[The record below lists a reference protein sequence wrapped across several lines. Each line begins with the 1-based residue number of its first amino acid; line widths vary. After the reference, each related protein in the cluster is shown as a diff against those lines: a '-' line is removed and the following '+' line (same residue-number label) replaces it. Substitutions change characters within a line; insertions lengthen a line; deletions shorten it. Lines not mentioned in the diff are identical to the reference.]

1 MDTCHLAW
9 AGGFFEAEGSV
20 SHHLPT
26 GRKTCRATADVSQKG
41 DGTPPK
47 VLTHF
52 RDVIGCGSIFGPYR
66 GYLYYW
72 RTHDA
77 GLVSSTIALLWP
89 WLSGEKRMQI
99 GRTLAAVPA
108 LWSAEAIGEVW
119 RSYSEAATC
128 LDERRAWAAGFFEG
142 DGSIGAY
149 IGHRRESSVPQL
161 SASISQASTEGI
173 PTCLLRFRDPVG
185 VGSISGPVQPRG
197 WSRLPQYRWQAN
209 GKSVAIAI
217 AILMPWLVGAKREQ
231 VERAVSA
238 ARLLTQVE

>member
-1 MDTCHLAW
+1 MRRRGFESLPPRRLRSRITAHLKARPTSHQMDSCHLAW

-108 LWSAEAIGEVW
+108 LWSAEAIGEGG
-119 RSYSEAATC
+119 SSLSEAAPC

-149 IGHRRESSVPQL
+149 IGHKRESSVPRL
-161 SASISQASTEGI
+161 SASISQA
-173 PTCLLRFRDPVG
+173 
-185 VGSISGPVQPRG
+185 
-197 WSRLPQYRWQAN
+197 
-209 GKSVAIAI
+209 
-217 AILMPWLVGAKREQ
+217 
-231 VERAVSA
+231 
-238 ARLLTQVE
+238 